1 MKRLP
6 VLLLTVL
13 AGAAG
18 AAPPAP
24 VTPSDPKL
32 AFELVRQLGS
42 PRYRD
47 REKAATELVR
57 MGRAAKPAL
66 VEGKKN
72 ADPEVQARCEQ
83 LLPQAL
89 ALDLAFRVDR
99 FLTDTEG
106 KLDHD
111 LPLLKTY
118 REKIGTDENARKLY
132 ADMLKA
138 NGALLEVA
146 EEEPARLTDRVQQR
160 YMEMYTEMFGNPL
173 GGGFRGGYRPGAMS
187 AAELC
192 CVLFASSLP
201 AYKPAQPDWLL
212 ANLYSQPLFTNVLKS
227 EKDGTA
233 YRKLF
238 FGYVEARA
246 DDNLINQCAWLFT
259 QHRIKD
265 GVDVI
270 ARVLQ
275 GGKALQVYTKA
286 QSLCCIGTLGGRDH
300 VKVLEPFLADAT
312 QVQPFFVGKG
322 QRGEVKVKDVALAM
336 TIHLSGKNPKDYGFA
351 MWNVYPNNLIQYH
364 QLGFASDE
372 ERAAAFKKWAED
384 GAKPAEK
391 KDPPK
396 K

>member
-1 MKRLP
+1 MF
-6 VLLLTVL
+6 L
-13 AGAAG
+13 ARPGA
-18 AAPPAP
+18 AAPPLP
-24 VTPSDPKL
+24 VTPSDPRF

-66 VEGKKN
+66 VEGEKN
-72 ADPEVQARCEQ
+72 TDPEVQARCEQ

-99 FLTDTEG
+99 FLSHTEG

-111 LPLLKTY
+111 LPLRKTY
-118 REKIGTDENARKLY
+118 REKVGTDENARKLY
-132 ADMLKA
+132 ADLLKA

-160 YMEMYTEMFGNPL
+160 YMEMYAEMFGNPL
-173 GGGFRGGYRPGAMS
+173 ARGVRGEYRPGAIS

-212 ANLYSQPLFTNVLKS
+212 ANLYTQPLFTNVLKN

-246 DDNLINQCAWLFT
+246 DDNLINQCAWPVHPA
-259 QHRIKD
+259 QDQGRGRRHRPGAQGRQGAP
-265 GVDVI
+265 GVY
-270 ARVLQ
+270 Q
-275 GGKALQVYTKA
+275 GAM
-286 QSLCCIGTLGGRDH
+286 LGGPHRHPRVRCDQ

-322 QRGEVKVKDVALAM
+322 QRGEVQAKDVALPT
-336 TIHLSGKNPKDYGFA
+336 TIDLSGKNPKDYGFA

-364 QLGFASDE
+364 QPGFGSDQQ
-372 ERAAAFKKWAED
+372 RAAAFKKRAED
-384 GAKPAEK
+384 GEPAEK

>member
-1 MKRLP
+1 MKSVP
-6 VLLLTVL
+6 LLFVSIL
-13 AGAAG
+13 AGTAAG
-18 AAPPAP
+18 APPAP
-24 VTPSDPKL
+24 VTPADPKL
-32 AFELVRQLGS
+32 TFDLVRQLGS
-42 PRYRD
+42 PRYRE

-66 VEGKKN
+66 QEGKKHP
-72 ADPEVQARCEQ
+72 DPEVQARCEQ

-99 FLTDTEG
+99 FLTDAEG

-111 LPLLKTY
+111 LPLLSAY
-118 REKIGTDENARKLY
+118 REKVGTDENARKLY
-132 ADMLKA
+132 AEMLKA

-160 YMEMYTEMFGNPL
+160 YMEMYADLFGNPL
-173 GGGFRGGYRPGAMS
+173 GGGFRGGYRPGALN

-192 CVLFASSLP
+192 CVLFVASLP

-212 ANLYSQPLFTNVLKS
+212 ANLYTQPVFTSPLKS

-238 FGYVEARA
+238 FEFVEARA
-246 DDNLINQCAWLFT
+246 DDNLVNQCAWMFT
-259 QHRIKD
+259 QHKIKD
-265 GVDVI
+265 GAGVI
-270 ARVLQ
+270 ARVLK
-275 GGKALQVYTKA
+275 GGKAIQVYTKA
-286 QSLCCIGTLGGRDH
+286 QSLCCIGTLGTRDH
-300 VKVLEPFLADAT
+300 LKVLEPFLEDAT

-351 MWNVYPNNLIQYH
+351 MWNVYPNQLIQYH
-364 QLGFASDE
+364 QLGFGSDE
-372 ERAAAFKKWAED
+372 DRATAFKKWAGD
-384 GAKPAEK
+384 GAGPADK